1 MSRNRFHEEL
11 DQLSQQ
17 VSDMA
22 HLASRMLIDGV
33 KSLETL
39 DAGLADQ
46 VVAGRDE
53 LAGFDEAIETRALG
67 LLTLQSPVAG
77 DLRRIGAI
85 LKLITYLNRIGRY
98 GYDIARVTRAWPEGD
113 EHVARMVNL
122 RSMGTNLETML
133 DLVLESFE
141 HGTPPDTDSL
151 MALEDD
157 VDAQRYSVWRECL
170 TYMAEDSHNIERCAH
185 YMMVARYLERC
196 GDNAVK
202 MAEKLHYA
210 ATGERILLK

>member
-1 MSRNRFHEEL
+1 MVRLAGAMLTDGVRAL
-11 DQLSQQ
+11 DQL
-17 VSDMA
+17 
-22 HLASRMLIDGV
+22 DGH
-33 KSLETL
+33 
-39 DAGLADQ
+39 LADQ
-46 VVAGRDE
+46 VIARRDE
-53 LAGFDEAIETRALG
+53 LAGFDEEIESRALG

-98 GYDIARVTRAWPEGD
+98 GYDIARVAKAWPEG
-113 EHVARMVNL
+113 ESHVARMVNL
-122 RSMGTNLETML
+122 RSMGERVEAML
-133 DLVLESFE
+133 KLVQTSFE
-141 HGTPPDTDSL
+141 TRSAPDTETL
-151 MALEDD
+151 MGLEDD